1 MHDNVIADTQIGP
14 MSYEMSCTYDPN
26 NKIKAKNCPPLVK
39 NVQNQIYQNSLKYGE
54 TPRQYVNTPGCND
67 KLFPFYERWYFFII
81 NVLDFLDLKI
91 LIER

>member
-1 MHDNVIADTQIGP
+1 MDSTLSINKPGVNDNVIADTQIGP

-39 NVQNQIYQNSLKYGE
+39 NVQNRIYQNSLKYGE

-67 KLFPFYERWYFFII
+67 KLFPFYER
-81 NVLDFLDLKI
+81 
-91 LIER
+91 